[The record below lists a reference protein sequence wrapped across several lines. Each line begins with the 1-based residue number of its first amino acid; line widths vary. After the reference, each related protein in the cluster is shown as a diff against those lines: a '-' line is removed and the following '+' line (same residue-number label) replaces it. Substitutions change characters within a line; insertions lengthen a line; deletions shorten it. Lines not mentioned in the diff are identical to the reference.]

1 MKARSLHGDL
11 LRECNER
18 IRRAREE
25 LDEARKIGPNSYGQ
39 GYEAGVLDA
48 YTAILDLL
56 GEMPPVNRP
65 QEGGDER

>member
-1 MKARSLHGDL
+1 M
-11 LRECNER
+11 
-18 IRRAREE
+18 RRC
-25 LDEARKIGPNSYGQ
+25 SYGQ